1 MTFPM
6 TCYAGAVVAAA
17 LWSFGSPALAQ
28 TSQVFR
34 NAEAVAGKVTRLG
47 VVSNLKRDCQ
57 LGPAPEVRVVTPPKT
72 GALEV
77 RDGKV
82 KTAEKTRCPNLEVS
96 VKAIF
101 YKAPAKFKGEDQA
114 VFEIKNADG
123 ELRSV
128 TVRINV
134 GERPAAA
141 PKSDS
146 QDL

>member
-1 MTFPM
+1 MTSRLAP
-6 TCYAGAVVAAA
+6 YAAA
-17 LWSFGSPALAQ
+17 ISGAALCCLASAASAQ

-47 VVSNLKRDCQ
+47 VVSNLKKDCK
-57 LGPAPEVRVVTPPKT
+57 LGAPAEVKVVTAPKN

-82 KTAEKTRCPNLEVS
+82 KTSERTRCPNLEIS
-96 VKAIF
+96 VKAIL
-101 YKAPAKFKGEDQA
+101 YKAPAKFRGEDQA

-128 TVRINV
+128 TVKINV
-134 GERPAAA
+134 SERPAAA
-141 PKSDS
+141 PKSDG

>member
-1 MTFPM
+1 ML
-6 TCYAGAVVAAA
+6 AGA
-17 LWSFGSPALAQ
+17 LWTFGSPALAQ

-47 VVSNLKRDCQ
+47 VVSNLKKDCK
-57 LGPAPEVRVVTPPKT
+57 LGAAPEVKVVTPPKT

-77 RDGKV
+77 RDAKI

-101 YKAPAKFKGEDQA
+101 YKAPVKFKGEDQA

>member
-1 MTFPM
+1 MTSPLAR
-6 TCYAGAVVAAA
+6 CAAA
-17 LWSFGSPALAQ
+17 ICGAALGFLASSASAQ

-34 NAEAVAGKVTRLG
+34 NADAIAGKVTRLG
-47 VVSNLKRDCQ
+47 VVSNLKKDCK
-57 LGPAPEVRVVTPPKT
+57 LGAPAEVKVVTAPKN

-82 KTAEKTRCPNLEVS
+82 KTAEKTRCPNLEIS

-101 YKAPAKFKGEDQA
+101 YKAPAKFRGEDQA
-114 VFEIKNADG
+114 VFEIKNAEG

-128 TVRINV
+128 TVKINV
-134 GERPAAA
+134 SERPAAGS
-141 PKSDS
+141 KSEG